1 LTVKPRTT
9 RTIVSPANT
18 SAARRTLALLGGLRG
33 LSARIARR
41 SSGLPES
48 AAGRAGRA
56 GRPAPALPES
66 ACGRAG
72 RPAPAL
78 PAPGR
83 CRRRPPMPA
92 ILPGMRVVVA
102 PDKFEGSLTAEQAAN
117 AIEAGLRRARA
128 DVQVVRLPV
137 GDGGAGTLAAVVAA
151 GFERVPVPATG
162 PTGEPVQAAIA
173 VLGDRAFVEMAEAS
187 GLHRLPDGR
196 RAPLEATT
204 YGTGELLR
212 AALDPRIA
220 KVRVTVAA
228 DVDNPLVGPHG
239 AAAVYGPQKGASPDD
254 VLLLD
259 SALRRYA
266 RVLSS
271 DLGADLADAPGA
283 GAAGGLG
290 AGAIAFLGAE
300 LRSGID
306 LVLDLI
312 GFHQAV
318 EGADLVITGEG
329 KIDFQSLRGKAPFG
343 VARAAAEHGVPVVA
357 VGGIVEVAEQEL
369 RTAGFEEARALAELE
384 ADVERSIAEAA
395 PLLERLAEQV
405 GRAWAS
411 LP

>member
-1 LTVKPRTT
+1 
-9 RTIVSPANT
+9 
-18 SAARRTLALLGGLRG
+18 
-33 LSARIARR
+33 
-41 SSGLPES
+41 
-48 AAGRAGRA
+48 
-56 GRPAPALPES
+56 
-66 ACGRAG
+66 
-72 RPAPAL
+72 
-78 PAPGR
+78 
-83 CRRRPPMPA
+83 
-92 ILPGMRVVVA
+92 MRVVVA
-102 PDKFEGSLTAEQAAN
+102 PDKFEGSLTAEQAAT

-128 DVQVVRLPV
+128 DVEVLRLPV

-151 GFERVPVPATG
+151 GFQRVPVRATG
-162 PTGEPVQAAIA
+162 PTGEPVESAIA
-173 VLGDRAFVEMAEAS
+173 VRGDRAFVEMAEAS
-187 GLHRLPDGR
+187 GLRRLPGGR
-196 RAPLEATT
+196 RSPLEANT

-212 AALDPRIA
+212 AALDLGVTEIVLGIGGSATTDGGTGMASALGARFLDAAGEPLPPGGTSLLRLARIDISGLDPRIA

-228 DVDNPLVGPHG
+228 DVDNPLVGPYG
-239 AAAVYGPQKGASPDD
+239 AAAVYGPQKGAGPDD

-266 RVLSS
+266 GVLSS
-271 DLGADLADAPGA
+271 DLGFDLADTPGA

-290 AGAIAFLGAE
+290 AGAMAFLDAG

-329 KIDFQSLRGKAPFG
+329 KVDLQTLRGKAPFG

-357 VGGIVEVAEQEL
+357 VGGIVEVDERQL
-369 RTAGFEEARALAELE
+369 RAAGFEEARVLSELE
-384 ADVERSIAEAA
+384 PDMERSIARAA
-395 PLLERLAEQV
+395 PLLERLAERI